1 MGVQILTIESITERI
16 MSEPNLRCNFISTIR
31 ELIGDMIANP
41 EKEINS
47 LRLLTTIHDLKYM
60 AKIDVLPMIIG

>member
-1 MGVQILTIESITERI
+1 
-16 MSEPNLRCNFISTIR
+16 
-31 ELIGDMIANP
+31 MIANP